1 MLSIQYPVLFFD
13 GDCLLCS
20 RVVQWIIKVDRKG
33 LIYFCTLEDG
43 RKAGIDGLENDTVV
57 LWHQHQM
64 YQKSKAVAEVLKL
77 VGGFYR
83 IIGYIISFFPRF
95 IANKIYD
102 FVARNRYHWFGQKAN
117 CLIRKPEWSYR
128 ILNGE
133 TLKIATSNDN
143 PK

>member
-1 MLSIQYPVLFFD
+1 MLAKQYPVLFFD

-20 RVVQWIIKVDRKG
+20 RVVQWIIKNDRKG
-33 LIYFCTLEDG
+33 FIYFCTLADG

-57 LWHQHQM
+57 LWHQHQI

-95 IANKIYD
+95 IPNTIYD
-102 FVARNRYHWFGQKAN
+102 FVAKNRYDWFGQRNN
-117 CLIRKPEWSYR
+117 CLIPNPLWSYR
-128 ILNGE
+128 ILNSE
-133 TLKIATSNDN
+133 TLNIEIRK
-143 PK
+143 KM